1 MKIGEKKVLL
11 VKRVSKNR
19 SDIDLSL
26 KQISA
31 DQRKKKLL
39 EVKKYDKGKTLLNSV
54 IKKANLSNIFFNF

>member
-54 IKKANLSNIFFNF
+54 IKKANLSNI